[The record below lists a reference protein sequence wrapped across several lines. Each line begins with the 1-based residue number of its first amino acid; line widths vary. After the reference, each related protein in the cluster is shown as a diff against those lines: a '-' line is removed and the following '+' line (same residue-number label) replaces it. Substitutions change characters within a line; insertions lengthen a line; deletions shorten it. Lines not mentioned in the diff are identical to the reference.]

1 MKKFSGAHE
10 NSHSKNTG
18 LNPGSVEGS
27 AGVSSPQDGF
37 AMANSQSC
45 AETKLEACSNLTTR
59 YPRLVELFAR
69 TDRSTSRRAVAKAS
83 TAPALRLA
91 EVAKLVQPQ
100 LEQVETRIAQQASA
114 FDPAIEG
121 YVVYAV
127 GSRGKRLRPLLT
139 LLVGGATG
147 MIDSRHIDLA
157 VIVELIH
164 IATLVHDDVMDEAE
178 KRRSQPTPNAR
189 WGNSLSVLLG
199 DCLFAHALTIS
210 TDFENSNIGRAI
222 ARTATTVCSGEM
234 IQTQRRFDLNL
245 TVEDYLR
252 IVQMK
257 TGSLFSAAAELAAVI
272 SDADPNVIETFKNY
286 GFQVGTAYQIYDD
299 CVDLA
304 GTESVT
310 GKTLGTDLR
319 KGKFTLPVLIFLR
332 SASEFERER
341 CCQLVLDEKI
351 EEMIELLKNGANNG
365 ALNESIA
372 AGSDL
377 IREAQGGLDG
387 IGSNPYAKAL
397 FFLGDALCE
406 MFDQL
411 RVC

>member
-1 MKKFSGAHE
+1 M
-10 NSHSKNTG
+10 
-18 LNPGSVEGS
+18 
-27 AGVSSPQDGF
+27 
-37 AMANSQSC
+37 
-45 AETKLEACSNLTTR
+45 
-59 YPRLVELFAR
+59 ELFAR
-69 TDRSTSRRAVAKAS
+69 TQSSTTRRAISRAS
-83 TAPALRLA
+83 GSSALCLA
-91 EVAKLVQPQ
+91 EVANLVQAH

-121 YVVYAV
+121 YVVYAI
-127 GSRGKRLRPLLT
+127 GGRGKRLRPLLA
-139 LLVGGATG
+139 LLAAGATG
-147 MIDSRHIDLA
+147 RIHPEHVDLA

-178 KRRSQPTPNAR
+178 QRRAQPTANAR

-199 DCLFAHALTIS
+199 DCLFAHALTLS
-210 TDFENSNIGRAI
+210 TNFENSDIGRAI
-222 ARTATTVCSGEM
+222 ARTAATVCSGEM

-272 SDADPNVIETFKNY
+272 SEAGTKVIERFKNF

-351 EEMIELLKNGANNG
+351 EAMIELLKNGANNG
-365 ALNESIA
+365 ALNESIT
-372 AGSDL
+372 AGSEL
-377 IREAQGGLDG
+377 IRKAQCTLDG
-387 IGSNPYAKAL
+387 IAPNRYTDAL
-397 FFLGDALCE
+397 FSLGDALCH

-411 RVC
+411 RV

>member
-1 MKKFSGAHE
+1 M
-10 NSHSKNTG
+10 
-18 LNPGSVEGS
+18 
-27 AGVSSPQDGF
+27 
-37 AMANSQSC
+37 
-45 AETKLEACSNLTTR
+45 
-59 YPRLVELFAR
+59 ELFAR

-83 TAPALRLA
+83 SSPALRLA
-91 EVAKLVQPQ
+91 EVATLVQAH
-100 LEQVETRIAQQASA
+100 LDQVETCIAQQASA
-114 FDPAIEG
+114 FNPAIEG

-127 GSRGKRLRPLLT
+127 GSRGKRLRPLLA
-139 LLVGGATG
+139 LLAGGATG
-147 MIDSRHIDLA
+147 KIDSGHVDLA

-178 KRRSQPTPNAR
+178 QRRAQPTANAR

-199 DCLFAHALTIS
+199 DCLFAHALTLS
-210 TDFENSNIGRAI
+210 TNFENSEIGRAI
-222 ARTATTVCSGEM
+222 ARTAATVCSGEM

-245 TVEDYLR
+245 TVEDYLQ

-257 TGSLFSAAAELAAVI
+257 TGSLFSVAAELAAVI
-272 SDADPNVIETFKNY
+272 SEADPKVIETFKDF
-286 GFQVGTAYQIYDD
+286 GFQIGTAYQIYDD

-341 CCQLVLDEKI
+341 CCQLVLDEKV

-365 ALNESIA
+365 ALNQSIA

-377 IREAQGGLDG
+377 IRKAQCAFNG
-387 IGSNPYAKAL
+387 IAPNRYTDAL
-397 FFLGDALCE
+397 FSLGDALCD

-411 RVC
+411 RV

>member
-1 MKKFSGAHE
+1 
-10 NSHSKNTG
+10 
-18 LNPGSVEGS
+18 
-27 AGVSSPQDGF
+27 
-37 AMANSQSC
+37 
-45 AETKLEACSNLTTR
+45 
-59 YPRLVELFAR
+59 VELFAR
-69 TDRSTSRRAVAKAS
+69 THPSTNRRANAGAS
-83 TAPALRLA
+83 GSPALSLS
-91 EVAKLVQPQ
+91 EVAKLVQPH
-100 LEQVETRIAQQASA
+100 LEQVETRIAQQAAA

-121 YVVYAV
+121 YVVYAI

-139 LLVGGATG
+139 LLAGGATG
-147 MIDSRHIDLA
+147 AINSGHVDLA

-178 KRRSQPTPNAR
+178 QRRAQPTANVR

-199 DCLFAHALTIS
+199 DCLFAHALTLS
-210 TDFENSNIGRAI
+210 TNFENSNISRAI
-222 ARTATTVCSGEM
+222 ARTAATVCSGEM
-234 IQTQRRFDLNL
+234 IQTQRRFDLTL

-272 SDADPNVIETFKNY
+272 SEADPNVIETIKNF

-319 KGKFTLPVLIFLR
+319 KGKFTLPVLFFLR

-341 CCQLVLDEKI
+341 CCQLVLDEKV
-351 EEMIELLKNGANNG
+351 EAMIELLKNGANNG

-377 IREAQGGLDG
+377 IRNAQYAFDG
-387 IGSNPYAKAL
+387 IASNRYTDAL
-397 FFLGDALCE
+397 FSLGDALCD

-411 RVC
+411 RV